1 MPFVGMP
8 GFSSTAGTGKNAMP
22 RRTHLGGGNTYAVGL
37 EPWTNRWRPN
47 PQDSIE
53 AGEWLRIAAGEVITT
68 KLEASGFERT
78 YG

>member
-1 MPFVGMP
+1 MDARIFKHCWYWQERYATQDSPWW
-8 GFSSTAGTGKNAMP
+8 
-22 RRTHLGGGNTYAVGL
+22 GNTYAVGL

-47 PQDSIE
+47 PQDSIA